1 MSMPVIAEAGV
12 DLGDFIK
19 DNVQLVLLSGLFFHL
34 FSNANANLKSLV
46 RNSHVLVN
54 DA

>member
-1 MSMPVIAEAGV
+1 MSMPVVAETEV
-12 DLGDFIK
+12 DLGDVIE
-19 DNVQLVLLSGLFFHL
+19 DNVKLVLLSDLIFHR